1 MSLSSGLSLSILGG
15 GGVLGVSSL
24 LSLVGFW
31 NWLAEWLR
39 EATYMAGISF
49 FCNFKVYLDS

>member
-1 MSLSSGLSLSILGG
+1 MILGG
-15 GGVLGVSSL
+15 GSELGVSGL
-24 LSLVGFW
+24 LSPVGFW
-31 NWLAEWLR
+31 YWLAEWLR